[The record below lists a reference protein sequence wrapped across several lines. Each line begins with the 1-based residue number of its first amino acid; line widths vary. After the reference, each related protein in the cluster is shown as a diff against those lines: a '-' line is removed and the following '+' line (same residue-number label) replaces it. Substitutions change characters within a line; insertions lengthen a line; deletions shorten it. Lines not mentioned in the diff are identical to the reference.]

1 MSDVQILPK
10 IFTGKPPFSESPTPV
25 IISKIMGGERPVR
38 PQEAQEL
45 GLADSLWNMT
55 ARCWHQDPAQRPTM
69 TEVVGLIRE
78 LLVASLS
85 IEADINDFL
94 QAYKTWGRDDQGE
107 KAQEFVD
114 RLDEVRRDIRRH
126 IIIPHHAPRFLTM
139 QIFANISA
147 NNISGT
153 YEGCAVSLM
162 FFHPRSRSRRHLLT
176 AMLLPSPQAATR
188 PCTRQPFM
196 TAPL

>member
-1 MSDVQILPK
+1 
-10 IFTGKPPFSESPTPV
+10 
-25 IISKIMGGERPVR
+25 MGGERPAR
-38 PQEAQEL
+38 PQAQEL
-45 GLADSLWNMT
+45 GLADSLWDMT
-55 ARCWHQDPAQRPTM
+55 VHCWHQDPAQRPTM

-85 IEADINDFL
+85 IEADLSDFF
-94 QAYKTWGRDDQGE
+94 QACKTWGRDDQGE
-107 KAQEFVD
+107 KAQEFAD
-114 RLDEVRRDIRRH
+114 RLDEVCCDVGRNIR
-126 IIIPHHAPRFLTM
+126 IPHHAPRFLTM
-139 QIFANISA
+139 QIFANINA

-153 YEGCAVSLM
+153 CEDCAVPST

-176 AMLLPSPQAATR
+176 AMMLPSPQAATR